1 MALKSF
7 LKKTSTKVLSDPRT
21 QALMQDERFTKAMMK
36 AIQVKQQAQDALEQ
50 QIEEVADSLNI
61 VTKNELKE
69 LKRNMKKMERELKR
83 TKSELEAAKKAAEP
97 KED

>member
-7 LKKTSTKVLSDPRT
+7 LKQTSAKVLSDPRT

-36 AIQVKQQAQDALEQ
+36 AIQVKQQAQDVFEQ
-50 QIEEVADSLNI
+50 RVEEVAESLNI

-83 TKSELEAAKKAAEP
+83 TKSELDAAKKANEST
-97 KED
+97 E

>member
-7 LKKTSTKVLSDPRT
+7 LKQTSAKVLSDPRA

-36 AIQVKQQAQDALEQ
+36 AIQVKQQAQDVFEQ
-50 QIEEVADSLNI
+50 RVEEVAESLNI

-83 TKSELEAAKKAAEP
+83 TKSELEAAKKANEST
-97 KED
+97 E